1 MSKKDLEQASGAI
14 ISSFVALHYL
24 EEVSHTSVFKKDL
37 KYKVKS
43 AIEALKKVEKD
54 YYDKI
59 ENIDSNDLSNKLS
72 HNSISFIEACI
83 HKQLFNDFTVI
94 QEIIMAY
101 KIDPKSIKG
110 ISDKIHNKN
119 NSISK

>member
-101 KIDPKSIKG
+101 KIDPKRIKG

>member
-24 EEVSHTSVFKKDL
+24 EEVSHTSIFKKDL

-59 ENIDSNDLSNKLS
+59 ENIDDNDVSNKLS
-72 HNSISFIEACI
+72 HNSISFIQACI
-83 HKQLFNDFTVI
+83 HKKLFNDFTVI

-101 KIDPKSIKG
+101 DIDPKSIKS

-119 NSISK
+119 NSSKK